1 MVHCCCV
8 RDCNNNSTVTGLSFH
23 KFPDDPSLA
32 KIWTIKIKRNH
43 PKDSFKVGEHT
54 KVCSE
59 HFLETDFINS
69 FSTKRRLQ
77 AEAIPSVFAWS
88 KQVVARPFI
97 KKKRRLE
104 EERELALAEQTE
116 TASEGEETLEVE
128 SKKNRVSRGIQVDR
142 DTPCL
147 HRFSLETLLEMADT
161 TKKKTDYISHLTG
174 FKSYERFME
183 VLEFV
188 LPGLDRS
195 KIIYCDTVAAS
206 ETQIDMSVLFDS
218 DKTTDSSED
227 SQLVDSENTDDLL
240 ETNARDHKLP
250 VEDEFL
256 MFMMKLKLG
265 LTNLDLAIR
274 FYISQGRVSNLVN
287 SWLIYLYTFF
297 GKLKIWPHRDVIIEQ
312 MPSKFKEEY
321 PSTMIIID
329 CTELKIECPS
339 SLLKQSE
346 TYSNY
351 KSTNTVKGLVGV
363 DAKGGIMYVSHLYTF
378 PKIPEQRMYINGG

>member
-1 MVHCCCV
+1 MYWIK
-8 RDCNNNSTVTGLSFH
+8 LLFSFL
-23 KFPDDPSLA
+23 P
-32 KIWTIKIKRNH
+32 R
-43 PKDSFKVGEHT
+43 
-54 KVCSE
+54 
-59 HFLETDFINS
+59 FI
-69 FSTKRRLQ
+69 
-77 AEAIPSVFAWS
+77 
-88 KQVVARPFI
+88 
-97 KKKRRLE
+97 
-104 EERELALAEQTE
+104 
-116 TASEGEETLEVE
+116 G
-128 SKKNRVSRGIQVDR
+128 
-142 DTPCL
+142 
-147 HRFSLETLLEMADT
+147 
-161 TKKKTDYISHLTG
+161 
-174 FKSYERFME
+174 
-183 VLEFV
+183 
-188 LPGLDRS
+188 

-363 DAKGGIMYVSHLYTF
+363 DAKGGIMYVSHLYTGLISDKEIVKRSGF
-378 PKIPEQRMYINGG
+378 MKLLKRKIDVGEILRGDSIMADKGFDISSELSEIGLNLNIPPFLRDQSSFSEDDVIRTQTIAQHRIHIERAIGKVRRFLIFSKRLPVSMLGNVNQLWSVCCMLSNFMDPIL